1 MKRGKMFYLS
11 MVLAMAAAMILSSFS
26 AATADPAKYASL
38 KPMTL
43 LYPHTSPK
51 TEANALMADL
61 IKKYAEAETGGKLTI
76 EVMPAAQ
83 LGTAQETAQQLQDGS
98 VNISSEQVYS
108 MVDFIPE
115 VSVFDMLFMFS
126 TYDKN
131 TIDKTLNSGPVNK
144 FLQERYNK
152 AGFQLLGYM
161 QGATF
166 RETTSNRKLNGPAD
180 FKGMKIRT
188 LPSNN
193 FVVGWKAMG
202 TAPTPITIGEL
213 YLSLQQKLVEAQE
226 NPYDIILSNNFNEV
240 QKYLC
245 ATHHNLYILH
255 VVMNKKFYDSLPKEY
270 REALELAV
278 KKARTEIGGSMPQL
292 AENSKKELLKRGM
305 TLIEYDNKTFDQ
317 LRASAKPQWDSIRK
331 IAGNQVVDLMVKEL
345 NANSKK
351 K

>member
-1 MKRGKMFYLS
+1 MKSHKMYSFLLFIA
-11 MVLAMAAAMILSSFS
+11 VMAAAFFSSGNM
-26 AATADPAKYASL
+26 AMADAAKYAKL
-38 KPMTL
+38 KPITL
-43 LYPHTSPK
+43 VYPHTSPK

-61 IKKYAEAETGGKLTI
+61 IKKYAEKETGGKLKV

-98 VNISSEQVYS
+98 INLSSEQVYS
-108 MVDFIPE
+108 IVDFIPE
-115 VSVFDMLFMFS
+115 ASVFDMLFMFS

-131 TIDKTLNSGPVNK
+131 TIDKTLNTGPVNK
-144 FLQERYNK
+144 FLQEKYNK

-166 RETTSNRKLNGPAD
+166 RETTSNRKLDGPAN

-226 NPYDIILSNNFNEV
+226 NPYDIVLSNNFNEV

-245 ATHHNLYILH
+245 ATHHNLYVMHII
-255 VVMNKKFYDSLPKEY
+255 MNKKFYDAMPKEY
-270 REALELAV
+270 KEALEMAV
-278 KKARTEIGGSMPQL
+278 KKARTEIGNSMPQL
-292 AENSKKELLKRGM
+292 AEKSKKELLKRGM
-305 TLIEYDNKTFDQ
+305 TIINYDNNAFGDFRK
-317 LRASAKPQWDSIRK
+317 SVKPQWDSIRK
-331 IAGNQVVDLMVKEL
+331 IAGNQTVDLMIKEL
-345 NANSKK
+345 EANSKK

>member
-115 VSVFDMLFMFS
+115 VSRS
-126 TYDKN
+126 TRRL
-131 TIDKTLNSGPVNK
+131 I
-144 FLQERYNK
+144 
-152 AGFQLLGYM
+152 
-161 QGATF
+161 
-166 RETTSNRKLNGPAD
+166 PA
-180 FKGMKIRT
+180 
-188 LPSNN
+188 P
-193 FVVGWKAMG
+193 
-202 TAPTPITIGEL
+202 
-213 YLSLQQKLVEAQE
+213 
-226 NPYDIILSNNFNEV
+226 
-240 QKYLC
+240 
-245 ATHHNLYILH
+245 
-255 VVMNKKFYDSLPKEY
+255 
-270 REALELAV
+270 
-278 KKARTEIGGSMPQL
+278 
-292 AENSKKELLKRGM
+292 
-305 TLIEYDNKTFDQ
+305 
-317 LRASAKPQWDSIRK
+317 
-331 IAGNQVVDLMVKEL
+331 
-345 NANSKK
+345 
-351 K
+351 

>member
-1 MKRGKMFYLS
+1 MFYLS
-11 MVLAMAAAMILSSFS
+11 MILATAATVLASFS
-26 AATADPAKYASL
+26 TATANPTKYMKL

-115 VSVFDMLFMFS
+115 VSAFDMLFMFS
-126 TYDKN
+126 TYDKD
-131 TIDKTLNSGPVNK
+131 TIDKTLNSGPMNK
-144 FLQERYNK
+144 FLQEKYNR

-166 RETTSNRKLNGPAD
+166 RETTSNRKLNSPAD

-193 FVVGWKAMG
+193 FVIGWKAMG

-213 YLSLQQKLVEAQE
+213 YLALQQKLVEAQE
-226 NPYDIILSNNFNEV
+226 NPYDIVLSNNFNEV

-245 ATHHNLYILH
+245 ATHHNLYIMH
-255 VVMNKKFYDSLPKEY
+255 IVMNKKFYDSMPKEY

-278 KKARTEIGGSMPQL
+278 KKARTEIGDSMPRL
-292 AENSKKELLKRGM
+292 AEKSKVELLKRGM
-305 TLIEYDNKTFDQ
+305 TLIEYDNKDFEQ
-317 LRASAKPQWDSIRK
+317 FHSSVKPQWDSIRK
-331 IAGNQVVDLMVKEL
+331 IAGNQVVDMMVKEL